1 MRIALAQLYP
11 KLGDLSANLQTHLD
25 LMHQAAAQGA
35 ELVVFPELSLTGY
48 YLRDLIV
55 EVATPTDGA
64 VFQQLCATSRELKL
78 DMMVGFV
85 EPDRRGQF
93 YIAAAYISLG
103 EIQHVHRKVYLPTY
117 AMFDDARFFA
127 YGDQLRAFDT
137 RFGRIGMLICEDF
150 WHIST
155 SYVLW
160 ADGADL
166 LLLHSASPG
175 RGLSQGPELETSRWV
190 NRLLETMGALYTV
203 PVVHCNR
210 VGFEDG
216 QIFWGGS
223 SMVDSDGHWLLQG
236 PTFDEALLIQDLDL
250 QQTQRSRRQAMLLR
264 DERTDLTLRELQRIM
279 AADPQKS
286 FGPLPPK
293 P

>member
-1 MRIALAQLYP
+1 MRIGLAQLYP
-11 KLGDLSANLQTHLD
+11 KLGDLSGNLQQHLD
-25 LMHQAAAQGA
+25 FMHQAATQGV
-35 ELVVFPELSLTGY
+35 ELLVFPELSLTGY
-48 YLRDLIV
+48 YLRDLMV
-55 EVATPTDGA
+55 EVATPVDGE
-64 VFQQLCATSRELKL
+64 VFQQLCQASRELKL
-78 DMMVGFV
+78 DVMVGFV
-85 EPDRRGQF
+85 EPDPRGQF

-103 EIQHVHRKVYLPTY
+103 QLRHIHRKVYLPTY

-137 RFGRIGMLICEDF
+137 RFGRVGMLICEDF

-160 ADGADL
+160 VDGADML
-166 LLLHSASPG
+166 LLQSASPG
-175 RGLSQGPELETSRWV
+175 RGLSQTTELETARWV
-190 NRLLETMGALYTV
+190 NRLLETMAALYTV

-223 SMVDSDGHWLLQG
+223 SIADPDGNWLLQG
-236 PTFDEALLIQDLDL
+236 PTFDEALLIQELDL
-250 QQTQRSRRQAMLLR
+250 QHIKRSRRQAMLLR
-264 DERTDLTLRELQRIM
+264 DERPELTLRELQRII

-286 FGPLPPK
+286 FGLPLTK